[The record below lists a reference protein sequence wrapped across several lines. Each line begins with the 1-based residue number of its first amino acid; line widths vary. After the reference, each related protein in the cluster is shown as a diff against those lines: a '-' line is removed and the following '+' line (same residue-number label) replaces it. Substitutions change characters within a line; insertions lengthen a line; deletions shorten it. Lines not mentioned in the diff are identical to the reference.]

1 MVYIVCSP
9 PGWWQYLCRECGI
22 WWDTV
27 TFLHAS
33 DDLVQSTNWCH
44 MFHLCVFKALL
55 LHGSLPEDEQDVTL
69 RLDQGNA
76 EQQLV
81 ATVSPIFLILF
92 SVLFFSLFLCHTL
105 LRSVSPAL
113 CFQPRSH
120 FFLLT
125 PCPVCVHAYVCVR
138 G

>member
-1 MVYIVCSP
+1 M
-9 PGWWQYLCRECGI
+9 
-22 WWDTV
+22 

-81 ATVSPIFLILF
+81 ATVSP
-92 SVLFFSLFLCHTL
+92 
-105 LRSVSPAL
+105 
-113 CFQPRSH
+113 
-120 FFLLT
+120 
-125 PCPVCVHAYVCVR
+125 
-138 G
+138 